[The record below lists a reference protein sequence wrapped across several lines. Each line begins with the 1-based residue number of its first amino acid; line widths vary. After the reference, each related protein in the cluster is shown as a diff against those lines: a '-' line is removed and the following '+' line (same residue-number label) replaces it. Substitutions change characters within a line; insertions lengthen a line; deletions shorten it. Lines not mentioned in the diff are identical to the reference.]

1 MNRKS
6 RLTLAYIKKCKYL
19 KSQNQTNLKRNLWF
33 KLPAIL
39 LTISVLLSIST
50 PGFSLTDNYEKKVDL
65 IDQLLRSYNLDSA
78 KLCLTEFEKDLK
90 TQKDPIYRL
99 IYFEQTAKLLKLSGL
114 YTKTKTYSDSIKL
127 VADNIKPTTHNDSFY
142 LARAYNTIGI
152 IIKDLDNNSKS
163 LQYFRKSIALA
174 GSSQRISI
182 AYFKENYGIA
192 LIDNGNVEEGLNYIN
207 GACNIF
213 IAKND
218 TLGLFSTS
226 MKIANTMVDYRNFE
240 LSKKYFDIAQKMI
253 ETKQNTYE
261 YFSFLNDKG
270 RMMNYEMKYDSSLIY
285 FMNANKIALAI
296 TDEYGNAI
304 ASSNIGETFIKLKRY
319 KESEE
324 YLLNALKLFE
334 NFEMHMGIVQV
345 NSLLAYSH
353 SKNGDLKKAKE
364 YQTNAEKLIR
374 SIDFPPALL
383 SDFYQRTYEIK
394 QAEGNYKSAFENLFK
409 HHEFQD
415 SLNNVLN
422 TWKVNELESRLLTNI
437 KEKQLT
443 EKEDQLLKAQKDM
456 FRFLFLSLAILTI
469 LLSLYWFLY
478 YRSKKEKQL
487 HRISQDLMSQEY
499 EKGVLQMQ
507 LMMVRN
513 RLSPHLIANLFL
525 DLKSLMQKQDNE
537 KALSLVDNISK
548 MVLYSYTYNESITAS
563 LGEEIDFVR
572 NYIEVR
578 KPVLGEQ
585 FTSEINIDLNATDIT
600 IPSMI
605 IQLFVENA
613 IKHGLIKK
621 QGEKN
626 LTIKASL
633 KKDFLLIEI
642 EDNGIGREK
651 AKELETDGTGMGF
664 FIMEKVTTHLNAQ
677 NLNHIR
683 WEVIDKQDSFSNAS
697 GTLVKIVIP
706 KKYNY

>member
-1 MNRKS
+1 MNPKS
-6 RLTLAYIKKCKYL
+6 RLALDFIKRCNYL
-19 KSQNQTNLKRNLWF
+19 KNQTNLKRNLRF
-33 KLPAIL
+33 NLPAIL
-39 LTISVLLSIST
+39 LTITILLSFST
-50 PGFSLTDNYEKKVDL
+50 PCFSLTKNYEKKIDL
-65 IDQLLRSYNLDSA
+65 IDELLRNYKLDSA
-78 KLCLTEFEKDLK
+78 KLYLTEFEKDLK
-90 TQKDPIYRL
+90 TQKDPMYRL
-99 IYFEQTAKLLKLSGL
+99 IYYEQTAKLLKLSCI
-114 YTKTKTYSDSIKL
+114 YPKTKAYSDSILL
-127 VADNIKPTTHNDSFY
+127 VAANIKPITYNDSFY
-142 LARAYNTIGI
+142 LARVYNTIAI
-152 IIKDLDNNSKS
+152 IIKDLENNSES

-174 GSSQRISI
+174 GSSSQRNSI

-240 LSKKYFDIAQKMI
+240 LSKKYFDIAQKMV

-261 YFSFLNDKG
+261 YFSLLNDKG

-285 FMNANKIALAI
+285 FMNANKVALAI
-296 TDEYGNAI
+296 TDEYGKAI
-304 ASSNIGETFIKLKRY
+304 ASSNIGETLIKLKRY

-334 NFEMHMGIVQV
+334 SFEMHMGIAQV

-353 SKNGDLKKAKE
+353 SKTGDLKKAKE
-364 YQTNAEKLIR
+364 YQTHAENSIR
-374 SIDFPPALL
+374 AIDFPPALL

-394 QAEGNYKSAFENLFK
+394 QAEGNYKSAFENLLK
-409 HHEFQD
+409 LHELQD

-422 TWKVNELESRLLTNI
+422 TWKVNELESRLLTSI

-443 EKEDQLLKAQKDM
+443 EKDDQLLKAQKNM
-456 FRFLFLSLAILTI
+456 FRFLFLSVAILII
-469 LLSLYWFLY
+469 LLTLYWFLY

-487 HRISQDLMSQEY
+487 HRISQDLMSEEY
-499 EKGVLQMQ
+499 ENGALQMQ

-585 FTSEINIDLNATDIT
+585 FSSEINIDRDANDII

-605 IQLFVENA
+605 VQLFVENA

-626 LTIKASL
+626 ITINASIKEDSL
-633 KKDFLLIEI
+633 SIEI
-642 EDNGIGREK
+642 EDNGIGRKK

-664 FIMEKVTTHLNAQ
+664 VIMEKVTTHLNAQ
-677 NLNHIR
+677 NLDHIR
-683 WEVIDKQDSFSNAS
+683 WEVIDKQDSYWNAS

-706 KKYNY
+706 KKYKY